1 MINSPEN
8 YSLVCSRLGLRT
20 MLAAGLLALST
31 AVLPQSLFAQGEKGV
46 FAQLTVQKVVVA
58 PDGKEQFLPADQAT
72 PDEILLYTAVYT
84 NRTGGTVKG
93 LAATLPIPQG
103 VEYLAGTAKPAGCK
117 ASTDGVT
124 FQPVPLKRK
133 VISADGTEREELVS
147 TAEYRKLQ
155 WNVSELAADASFAAS
170 ARAKILSPQNKP
182 NP

>member
-1 MINSPEN
+1 MKNFADSRRLL
-8 YSLVCSRLGLRT
+8 YSRPGLRSLLIVGL
-20 MLAAGLLALST
+20 MIAGST
-31 AVLPQSLFAQGEKGV
+31 GIPKSLFAQGEKGV
-46 FAQLTVQKVVVA
+46 FAKLTVQKVVVA
-58 PDGKEQFLPADQAT
+58 PDDKEQFLPADQAA

-84 NRTGGTVKG
+84 NRTGGAVKG

-103 VEYLAGTAKPAGCK
+103 VEYLAGTAKPAGVT

-133 VISADGTEREELVS
+133 VKSVDGTEREELVP

-155 WNVSELAADASFAAS
+155 WTVSELAADASFSAS
-170 ARAKILSPQNKP
+170 ARATILSPQNKP